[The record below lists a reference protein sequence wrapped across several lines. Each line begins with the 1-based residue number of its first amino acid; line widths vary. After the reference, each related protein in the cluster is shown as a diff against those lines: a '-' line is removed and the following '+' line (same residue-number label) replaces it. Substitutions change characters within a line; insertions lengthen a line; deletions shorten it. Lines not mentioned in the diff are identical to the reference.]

1 MSDLEIASLT
11 KPKRTAG
18 YTLAEMAICICII
31 GLLMSGGM
39 AGASRFFEAQKN
51 AQTRRNIDLA
61 ANVLSA
67 YAQTHNRLPCPS
79 DPHASPEQAGREKCP
94 AAGDGILP
102 WKELAIPRAMAT
114 DAWGRYIVYRPS
126 PGLTAV
132 ASSSSTAVNN
142 ACRTASWFDTEGNNL
157 NRARALFCCGA
168 PPADTID
175 EPDMVAAAQA
185 ASAIEPASDGST
197 GSVLGNSSIPHYME
211 GPAQPLQGVATA
223 AVTLSAGGMAL
234 SLRSDQLFARAGSAS
249 CAAPSASASRP
260 YACMRQNFRSGGGAQ
275 EIRDPA
281 TGKTITTP
289 PLYGVDLALAGDKY
303 QLRGS
308 LTNSSA
314 ESAWNN
320 SVGFYVINSDG
331 GIGGVQML
339 VESVKSWP
347 KGETVNF
354 TLSAD
359 RKVIGIGLFVVPD
372 GFTRM
377 KGYNHADLKQLK
389 FTSGD
394 INRRGEIASITEQV
408 PPVLVSVDPS
418 TGAEVTIRG
427 VEGVSAWHLYGN
439 LNPGRAGH
447 TLRADSICRTGN
459 EKVGPNHNFACAR
472 PTAIEEA
479 GVNPARPALAH
490 IGFEE
495 RGDIDCYEARDGHC
509 RGGNLS
515 GKDLIGDGAGGYV
528 ASIGDNSYDDV
539 AFSIGLTACPQKQ

>member
-11 KPKRTAG
+11 KPERAAG
-18 YTLAEMAICICII
+18 YTLAEMAICLCIV

-61 ANVLSA
+61 ANVLSS
-67 YAQTHNRLPCPS
+67 YAQTHYRLPCPA
-79 DPHASPEQAGREKCP
+79 DPQAAPDQAGREKCP
-94 AAGDGILP
+94 AARDGILP
-102 WKELAIPRAMAT
+102 WKELAIPRGMAA
-114 DAWGRYIVYRPS
+114 DAWAHYFTYS
-126 PGLTAV
+126 PAPRLTANTLS
-132 ASSSSTAVNN
+132 ASVAVNN
-142 ACRTASWFDTEGNNL
+142 ACRSASWFDADGNNL
-157 NRARALFCCGA
+157 NRARAQFCCGGQ
-168 PPADTID
+168 PDIEG
-175 EPDMVAAAQA
+175 EPDMVAAAEA
-185 ASAIEPASDGST
+185 ANAIEPAAGNGAGSRQDRI
-197 GSVLGNSSIPHYME
+197 SVPHYME
-211 GPAQPLQGVATA
+211 GPALPLLGSAVP
-223 AVTLSAGGMAL
+223 AVTLSAKGVSL
-234 SLRSDQLFARAGSAS
+234 SLRAEQLFARAGSGS

-260 YACMRQNFRSGGGAQ
+260 YSCMRQNFRSGGGVQ
-275 EIRDPA
+275 EIKDPA

-314 ESAWNN
+314 ESAWDN

-339 VESVKSWP
+339 VPSVKSWP

-354 TLSAD
+354 TLPAD
-359 RKVIGIGLFVVPD
+359 RSVIGIGLFIVPD
-372 GFTRM
+372 GFTKM
-377 KGYNHADLKQLK
+377 AGYKHADLTKLK
-389 FTSGD
+389 FVSGD
-394 INRRGEIASITEQV
+394 INRRGERASIADQV
-408 PPVLVSVDPS
+408 PPVLVSVDPA
-418 TGAEVTIRG
+418 TGAEVTVRG
-427 VEGVSAWHLYGN
+427 REGVSAYHLYSN
-439 LNPGRAGH
+439 LNPGRIGH
-447 TLRADSICRTGN
+447 TLRADSICRMAG
-459 EKVGPNHNFACAR
+459 ERVGPNHDFTCRR
-472 PTAIEEA
+472 PTAIDEA
-479 GVNPARPALAH
+479 GINPARPALAQ

-509 RGGNLS
+509 RGASPS